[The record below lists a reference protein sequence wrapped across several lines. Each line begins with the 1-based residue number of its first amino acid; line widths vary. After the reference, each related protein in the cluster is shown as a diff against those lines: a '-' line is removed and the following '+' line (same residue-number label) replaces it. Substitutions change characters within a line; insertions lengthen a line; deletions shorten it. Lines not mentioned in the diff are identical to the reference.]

1 MNLNIK
7 CSHCGKENS
16 YRFMNYINN
25 IGIWSKYWLRQIKN
39 CSCGCK
45 NKWTNFRY
53 FKTTT
58 ICA

>member
-16 YRFMNYINN
+16 YRFMNYVDNV
-25 IGIWSKYWLRQIKN
+25 GIWSSYWLRQIKN
-39 CSCGCK
+39 CSCK
-45 NKWTNFRY
+45 NECTVYFRI